1 MSFVRIKE
9 NETDRADDAA
19 SLRRKGTPMTSNG
32 TSAVSERSAHSA
44 PSAPARVDWVDY
56 AKGICI
62 VMVVMM
68 HSVLGVE
75 AAAGQTGF
83 MHLLVAFAK
92 PFRMPDF
99 FLISGLF
106 LSVVI
111 GRDWRTFLDRK
122 VVHFAYFYVLW
133 VTIQFGFKAT
143 AFAAETGW
151 THVGLMYLESF
162 IEPFGTLW
170 FIYLLPVFF
179 VVAKATRKMPPPAIW
194 AVAALLEMAH
204 VATGWT
210 VIDEFCARFVYFY
223 SGYLLADYVFALSDR
238 ARAQPR
244 LALAGLAGWALVN
257 GSVVKFGF
265 SEWPLISLM
274 LGLSGACAIVT
285 LGTLLARAHWLNF
298 LRFCGEH
305 SIVIYLA
312 FFLPMAAT
320 RTLLL
325 KAGVIPDIGTISL
338 VVTIMGV
345 AGALALWQIALKVGA
360 DFLFERPAAFWIA
373 PKKPRATLQAA
384 E

>member
-1 MSFVRIKE
+1 
-9 NETDRADDAA
+9 
-19 SLRRKGTPMTSNG
+19 MTRNG
-32 TSAVSERSAHSA
+32 TSAVTERST
-44 PSAPARVDWVDY
+44 PSAAGRVDWVDY

-75 AAAGQTGF
+75 LAAGQTGF

-111 GRDWRTFLDRK
+111 DRDWRTYLDRK

-133 VTIQFGFKAT
+133 VTIQFGFKAPS
-143 AFAAETGW
+143 FAAESSW
-151 THVGLMYLESF
+151 AHVGFLYLESF

-179 VVAKATRKMPPPAIW
+179 VVTKATRKLPPLLILGIL
-194 AVAALLEMAH
+194 ALLETARIE
-204 VATGWT
+204 TGWT

-223 SGYLLADYVFALSDR
+223 SGYLFAYHVFALSDR
-238 ARAQPR
+238 ARARPE
-244 LALAGLAGWALVN
+244 LALAGLAAWAVIN
-257 GSVVKFGF
+257 GSLVYFGF
-265 SEWPLISLM
+265 SEWPLVSLM

-285 LGTLLARAHWLNF
+285 AGTLLARAHWLDF

-325 KAGVIPDIGTISL
+325 RTGLIPDIGTISL
-338 VVTIMGV
+338 VVTVVGV
-345 AGALALWQIALKVGA
+345 LGALAIWRIALKAGA
-360 DFLFERPAAFWIA
+360 NFLFERPTAFWIA
-373 PKKPRATLQAA
+373 PKKARPALQAA

>member
-1 MSFVRIKE
+1 M
-9 NETDRADDAA
+9 
-19 SLRRKGTPMTSNG
+19 TPNG
-32 TSAVSERSAHSA
+32 TSAVTERSAYSTRPAHAA
-44 PSAPARVDWVDY
+44 PVRIDWVDY

-75 AAAGQTGF
+75 LAVGQTGF
-83 MHLLVAFAK
+83 MHYLVAFAK

-111 GRDWRTFLDRK
+111 DRDWRTYLDRK

-133 VTIQFGFKAT
+133 LTIQFGFKAPVY
-143 AFAAETGW
+143 AQETGW
-151 THVGLMYLESF
+151 THAGLLYLESF

-170 FIYLLPVFF
+170 FIYMLPVFF
-179 VVAKATRKMPPPAIW
+179 VVTKVTRRMPPLVIW
-194 AVAALLEMAH
+194 GVAALLEMAH
-204 VATGWT
+204 VVTGWT

-223 SGYLLADYVFALSDR
+223 SGYLFAGYVFALSDR
-238 ARAQPR
+238 ARARPV
-244 LALAGLAGWALVN
+244 LALAGLALWALVD
-257 GSVVKFGF
+257 GSLVASGS
-265 SEWPLISLM
+265 SEWPLISLA
-274 LGLSGACAIVT
+274 LGLAGAGAVITV
-285 LGTLLARAHWLNF
+285 GTLLARMPWLNF

-325 KAGVIPDIGTISL
+325 REAWIHDIGTMSL
-338 VVTIMGV
+338 IVTVAGVV
-345 AGALALWQIALKVGA
+345 GALALWRAALA
-360 DFLFERPAAFWIA
+360 LRANFLFERPAAFWIA
-373 PKKPRATLQAA
+373 PKKPSVTLQPA

>member
-1 MSFVRIKE
+1 M
-9 NETDRADDAA
+9 
-19 SLRRKGTPMTSNG
+19 TPNG
-32 TSAVSERSAHSA
+32 TSAATERSAI
-44 PSAPARVDWVDY
+44 PAGRRVDWVDY

-75 AAAGQTGF
+75 KAADQTGF
-83 MHLLVAFAK
+83 MHLVVMFAK

-111 GRDWRTFLDRK
+111 DRDWRIYLDRK
-122 VVHFAYFYVLW
+122 VVHFAYFYLLW
-133 VTIQFGFKAT
+133 VTIQFGFKAPSL
-143 AFAAETGW
+143 AAETGW
-151 THVGLMYLESF
+151 SQVGLLYLESF

-179 VVAKATRKMPPPAIW
+179 VVTKLTCKMPPLAIL
-194 AVAALLEMAH
+194 AVAAALEMAH
-204 VATGWT
+204 VLTGWT

-223 SGYLLADYVFALSDR
+223 SGYLFAPYVFALSDR
-238 ARAQPR
+238 ARAR
-244 LALAGLAGWALVN
+244 RVLALAGLALWAVVN
-257 GSVVKFGF
+257 GSLVEFGA
-265 SEWPLISLM
+265 SEWPLVSLA
-274 LGLSGACAIVT
+274 LGLAGACAIIVS
-285 LGTLLARAHWLNF
+285 GTLLARMQWLNF
-298 LRFCGEH
+298 LRYCGEH

-325 KAGVIPDIGTISL
+325 RAGVIHDIGTVSL
-338 VVTIMGV
+338 IVTVVGV
-345 AGALALWQIALKVGA
+345 VGALAIWRIALA
-360 DFLFERPAAFWIA
+360 LHANFLFERPAAFWIA
-373 PKKPRATLQAA
+373 PKMAGPVLQAA

>member
-1 MSFVRIKE
+1 M
-9 NETDRADDAA
+9 
-19 SLRRKGTPMTSNG
+19 TPNG
-32 TSAVSERSAHSA
+32 TSAVPK
-44 PSAPARVDWVDY
+44 PSRRIDWVDY

-83 MHLLVAFAK
+83 MHVLVAFAK

-111 GRDWRTFLDRK
+111 DRDWRSYLDRK
-122 VVHFAYFYVLW
+122 VVHFAYFYLLW
-133 VTIQFGFKAT
+133 VTIQFGFKAPS
-143 AFAAETGW
+143 FAAESSW
-151 THVGLMYLESF
+151 AHVGTLYLESF

-179 VVAKATRKMPPPAIW
+179 VVTKATRKMPPLLIW
-194 AVAALLEMAH
+194 AVAAVLESAH
-204 VATGWT
+204 IATGWT
-210 VIDEFCARFVYFY
+210 VIDEFAARFVYFY
-223 SGYLLADYVFALSDR
+223 SGYWCAPYVFALSG
-238 ARAQPR
+238 RAQAQPA
-244 LALAGLAGWALVN
+244 LALTALAAWTLLN
-257 GSVVKFGF
+257 GSLVLSGF
-265 SEWPLISLM
+265 SEWPLISLA
-274 LGLSGACAIVT
+274 LGLAGACAIVT
-285 LGTLLARAHWLNF
+285 SGTLLAKMHWLNF
-298 LRFCGEH
+298 LRYCGEH

-325 KAGVIPDIGTISL
+325 REGWIHDIGTISL
-338 VVTIMGV
+338 IVTIIGV
-345 AGALALWQIALKVGA
+345 AGALAIWRIAVAVGA
-360 DFLFERPAAFWIA
+360 NFLFERPAAFWIV
-373 PKKPRATLQAA
+373 PKQAQASLQAA